1 MKLEKFKLILVS
13 VGLILAL
20 VIASPAISGLISY
33 PSGEQF
39 SEFFLLG
46 PERMAEGYPHSI
58 VPDQKYTVYFGVGN
72 HVGSLAYYLVN
83 IKLLS
88 DSERLP
94 DVDAATASPSE
105 VLQEY
110 RFIVED
116 EQVYEKALIFS
127 FSNTTLSNN
136 QLTVGNLQLNGE
148 NIKVDKV
155 AFWNSTKS
163 EYPYKLLLELWVY
176 NSQSSGFE
184 FNNRFVYI
192 QLNCTG
198 AI

>member
-1 MKLEKFKLILVS
+1 MRLEKFKLLLVS

-46 PERMAEGYPHSI
+46 TERMAEGYPHSI

-72 HVGSLAYYLVN
+72 HVGSLTYYLVN

-94 DVDAATASPSE
+94 DVDAEADSPSE

-116 EQVYEKALIFS
+116 EQVYEKALTFS
-127 FSNTTLSNN
+127 FSNTTISNN

-155 AFWNSTKS
+155 AIWNSTKS